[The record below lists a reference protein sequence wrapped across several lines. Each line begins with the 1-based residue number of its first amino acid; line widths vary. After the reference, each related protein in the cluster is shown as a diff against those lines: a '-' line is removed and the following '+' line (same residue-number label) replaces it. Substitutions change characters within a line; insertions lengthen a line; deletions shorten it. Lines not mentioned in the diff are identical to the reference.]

1 MKKKEFDKDKIFKLV
16 VLIYFA
22 ISPIFDII
30 YLYSHVT
37 TSIRVLCILIFVVI
51 TVVFYKDSRKDF
63 KFLLCYYLAMIGYL
77 VINII
82 HARGFYTFVPNGL
95 NYSAISEAMT
105 LLKLCMPFSILFVLK
120 YQKITRKEFFK
131 VINFWIIFVAGS
143 IVFLNIIG
151 YSLSSYTDNI
161 TRVSIFSWRNGLSVF
176 ESATKGFFAY
186 SNQVAA
192 FLVILLVFSIYEFII
207 DKKEGII
214 FTILVGLAS
223 LMLGTRVSSIGCF
236 LVLICLF
243 LFFIIYSIITKR
255 KVLYKSGVFLII
267 ILGWGLILPISPNA
281 NRMQSIYNENNQVEE
296 ENLNDTIHE
305 NKILD
310 DVNNSMDDE
319 VEQIYNSIDK
329 SYIGEQFLTRF
340 YPIEYDKE
348 FWSNVSERQQSGE
361 QFNYRKVELEL
372 ASRVKKIDGRWTN
385 SLFGIGNS
393 RIQTLGNLERD
404 FVLQYYSFGI
414 VGAFIS
420 LLFYLYASIKTVK
433 KFLQEKTF
441 YNFLLLAILAL
452 FMFCAYVSGN
462 VFNFMATIV
471 PISFI
476 IGISTKLKDC

>member
-1 MKKKEFDKDKIFKLV
+1 MKKKEFDRDKIFKLV

-37 TSIRVLCILIFVVI
+37 TSIRVLCVLVFVVI

-77 VINII
+77 IINII
-82 HARGFYTFVPNGL
+82 HAQGFYTLVPNGL

-120 YQKITRKEFFK
+120 YQKITKKEFFK

-143 IVFLNIIG
+143 IVFFNIIG

-214 FTILVGLAS
+214 FTILIGLAS

-236 LVLICLF
+236 LVLICLS
-243 LFFIIYSIITKR
+243 LFFIVYSIIMK
-255 KVLYKSGVFLII
+255 KKFFYKSCAFLII

-281 NRMQSIYNENNQVEE
+281 NRMQSIYNNQIEE
-296 ENLNDTIHE
+296 KDDFNEEIHE
-305 NKILD
+305 NKNLD
-310 DVNNSMDDE
+310 DVNNNRIDDE

-329 SYIGEQFLTRF
+329 SYIGEQFLTKF

-348 FWSNVSERQQSGE
+348 FWANVSERQQSGE

-372 ASRVKKIDGRWTN
+372 ANRVKKIDGRWTN
-385 SLFGIGNS
+385 HLFGIGNS
-393 RIQTLGNLERD
+393 RIQALGNLEKD
-404 FVLQYYSFGI
+404 FVLQFFSFGI
-414 VGAFIS
+414 VGSFIS
-420 LLFYLYASIKTVK
+420 LLFYLYASIKIFK
-433 KFLQEKTF
+433 SFLQERTLD
-441 YNFLLLAILAL
+441 NMILLAILGL
-452 FMFCAYVSGN
+452 FMFSAYVSGN